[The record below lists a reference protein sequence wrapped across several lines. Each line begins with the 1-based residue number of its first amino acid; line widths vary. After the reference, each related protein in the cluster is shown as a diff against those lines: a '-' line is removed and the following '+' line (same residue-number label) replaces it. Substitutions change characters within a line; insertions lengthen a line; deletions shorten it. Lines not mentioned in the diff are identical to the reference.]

1 MNKGKIVQVLG
12 HVIDVQFPSEEELP
26 KVRDILIL
34 NKDNEAKLFLET
46 EIVLGNG
53 IVRCIALGT
62 PEGITRGME
71 VESTGK
77 PLYVPVGDK
86 LLGRILNL
94 FGEPIDN
101 LGNMEA
107 DEYWSIYTQAPPL
120 ERITPPNEI
129 FETGIKAIDL
139 LAPFPRGG
147 KIGLFGGAGVG
158 KTVLIMELIH
168 NVAVKHGG
176 ISIFA
181 GVGERTREGND
192 LWLEMQRSGV
202 IKNAVLIFGQMDEP
216 PGVRFRVPHTALTIA
231 EYFRERKSTEVLLFI
246 DNIFRFIQAGSEV
259 SALLGRLPSA
269 VGYQPTLATEVG
281 ELEERIVST
290 TKGAITS
297 VQAVYIPADDPT
309 DPAPATI
316 FSHLDATIMLSR
328 EIAEQGIYPA
338 IDPLNSSSRLLNPY
352 YIGERHY
359 KIAREVQR
367 IIEHYNRL
375 RDIIAILGIEELT
388 EEEKE
393 IVARARRIQRFLSQP
408 MFTAEQFTGIP
419 GKYLTIKET
428 LDSFEELLS
437 GKLDNL
443 PEQAFYMVGNI
454 EEVKEKAKRIR

>member
-1 MNKGKIVQVLG
+1 MSKGIITQVLG
-12 HVIDVQFPSEEELP
+12 HVIDVQFPPDSDLPKVKDILTLNKGNEEELLMEVEMILGNGR
-26 KVRDILIL
+26 VRC
-34 NKDNEAKLFLET
+34 
-46 EIVLGNG
+46 IVLG
-53 IVRCIALGT
+53 I
-62 PEGITRGME
+62 PEGITKGME
-71 VESTGK
+71 VENTGK
-77 PLYVPVGDK
+77 SLHIPVGDK

-94 FGEPIDN
+94 FGKPIDN
-101 LGNMEA
+101 LGEIETE
-107 DEYWSIYTQAPPL
+107 EYWSIYTQPPLL
-120 ERITPPNEI
+120 ERIIPPTEI

-139 LAPFPRGG
+139 LAPYPRGG

-316 FSHLDATIMLSR
+316 FSHLDATVMLSR

-359 KIAREVQR
+359 RIAREVQR

-375 RDIIAILGIEELT
+375 KDIIAILGVEELT

-393 IVARARRIQRFLSQP
+393 IVLRARRIQRFLSQP

-419 GKYLTIKET
+419 GRYLTIEET

-437 GKLDNL
+437 GNLDNL

-454 EEVKEKAKRIR
+454 EEAKEKAKRIR

>member
-1 MNKGKIVQVLG
+1 MNRGVVAQVLG
-12 HVIDVQFPSEEELP
+12 PVIDVEFPPQEVLP
-26 KVRDILIL
+26 RVKDILIL
-34 NKDNEAKLFLET
+34 EREVGGNLLLET
-46 EIVLGNG
+46 EIILSNTR
-53 IVRCIALGT
+53 VRCIALGP
-62 PEGITRGME
+62 PEGISRGMN
-71 VESTGK
+71 VINTGK
-77 PLYVPVGDK
+77 PLHIPVGDK

-101 LGNMEA
+101 LGEIEGE
-107 DEYWSIYTQAPPL
+107 EYWSIYTESPPL
-120 ERITPPNEI
+120 ERIIPPNEI

-139 LAPFPRGG
+139 LAPYPRGG

-202 IKNAVLIFGQMDEP
+202 IKNAVLVFGQMDEP

-309 DPAPATI
+309 DPAPATV
-316 FSHLDATIMLSR
+316 FSHLDATVMLSR

-367 IIEHYNRL
+367 IIEHYYRL
-375 RDIIAILGIEELT
+375 KDIIAILGVEELS

-408 MFTAEQFTGIP
+408 MFTAEQFTGIH
-419 GKYLTIKET
+419 GKYLSIEET
-428 LDSFEELLS
+428 LDGFEELLS
-437 GKLDNL
+437 GNLDSL

-454 EEVKEKAKRIR
+454 EEAKEKAKKLR

>member
-1 MNKGKIVQVLG
+1 MSKGYVLQVFG
-12 HVIDVQFPSEEELP
+12 PVIDVQFQSIEDVP
-26 KVRDILIL
+26 KVKDILIL
-34 NKDNEAKLFLET
+34 DKGTGEKLSLET
-46 EIVLGNG
+46 SIIMNNT
-53 IVRCIALGT
+53 IARCIALGP
-62 PEGITRGME
+62 PEGIAKGME
-71 VESTGK
+71 VTNTKKS
-77 PLYVPVGDK
+77 LHVPVGDK

-94 FGEPIDN
+94 FGEPIDS
-101 LGNMEA
+101 LGPIES
-107 DEYWSIYTQAPPL
+107 EESWSIYTDAPPL

-139 LAPFPRGG
+139 LAPYPRGG

-216 PGVRFRVPHTALTIA
+216 PGVRFRLPNTALTIA
-231 EYFRERKSTEVLLFI
+231 EYFREKKSTDVLLFI

-269 VGYQPTLATEVG
+269 VGYQPTLSTEVG

-309 DPAPATI
+309 DPAPATV

-328 EIAEQGIYPA
+328 EIAEMGIYPA

-352 YIGERHY
+352 YVGERHY
-359 KIAREVQR
+359 RIAREVQR
-367 IIEHYNRL
+367 IIEHYYRL
-375 RDIIAILGIEELT
+375 RDIIAILGIEELS
-388 EEEKE
+388 EEKKE

-408 MFTAEQFTGIP
+408 MFTAEQFTGIS
-419 GKYLTIKET
+419 GKYLTIEET
-428 LDSFEELLS
+428 LDSFEELLT
-437 GKLDNL
+437 GNLDTI
-443 PEQAFYMVGNI
+443 PEQAFFMMGNI
-454 EEVKEKAKRIR
+454 DEVKEKAKKSQ

>member
-94 FGEPIDN
+94 FGVPIDN

>member
-1 MNKGKIVQVLG
+1 MSKGVVVQVLG
-12 HVIDVQFPSEEELP
+12 PVIDVEFPSQEILP
-26 KVRDILIL
+26 RVRDILIL
-34 NKDNEAKLFLET
+34 EREVGKDIFLEV
-46 EIVLGNG
+46 EIILNNNR
-53 IVRCIALGT
+53 VRCIALGP
-62 PEGITRGME
+62 PEGISRGT
-71 VESTGK
+71 VVINTGK
-77 PLYVPVGDK
+77 PLHIPVGDK

-101 LGNMEA
+101 LGEIEGE
-107 DEYWSIYTQAPPL
+107 DYWSIYTESPPL
-120 ERITPPNEI
+120 ERIIPPNEI

-139 LAPFPRGG
+139 LAPYPRGG

-168 NVAVKHGG
+168 NVAVRHGG

-202 IKNAVLIFGQMDEP
+202 IKNAVLVFGQMDEP

-309 DPAPATI
+309 DPAPATV

-367 IIEHYNRL
+367 IIEHYYRL
-375 RDIIAILGIEELT
+375 KDIIAILGVEELS

-419 GKYLTIKET
+419 GKYLSIEET

-437 GKLDNL
+437 GNLDGL

>member
-1 MNKGKIVQVLG
+1 
-12 HVIDVQFPSEEELP
+12 
-26 KVRDILIL
+26 
-34 NKDNEAKLFLET
+34 
-46 EIVLGNG
+46 
-53 IVRCIALGT
+53 
-62 PEGITRGME
+62 
-71 VESTGK
+71 
-77 PLYVPVGDK
+77 
-86 LLGRILNL
+86 
-94 FGEPIDN
+94 
-101 LGNMEA
+101 
-107 DEYWSIYTQAPPL
+107 
-120 ERITPPNEI
+120 
-129 FETGIKAIDL
+129 
-139 LAPFPRGG
+139 
-147 KIGLFGGAGVG
+147 
-158 KTVLIMELIH
+158 
-168 NVAVKHGG
+168 
-176 ISIFA
+176 
-181 GVGERTREGND
+181 
-192 LWLEMQRSGV
+192 MQRSGV

-216 PGVRFRVPHTALTIA
+216 PGVRFRVPHTALTVA

-443 PEQAFYMVGNI
+443 PEQAFYMVGDI

>member
-1 MNKGKIVQVLG
+1 MNIGRVVQVLG
-12 HVIDVQFPSEEELP
+12 SVIDVEFPIGVTP
-26 KVRDILIL
+26 KIKNMLIL
-34 NKDNEAKLFLET
+34 NKKDGEPLFIEV
-46 EIVLGNG
+46 EILLGKG
-53 IVRCIALGT
+53 KVRGIALG
-62 PEGITRGME
+62 PSEGIYRGME
-71 VESTGK
+71 VTNTGE
-77 PLYVPVGDK
+77 PLKIPVGDK
-86 LLGRILNL
+86 LLGRILNI
-94 FGEPIDN
+94 FGEPIDS
-101 LGNMEA
+101 LE
-107 DEYWSIYTQAPPL
+107 EIETEEKWSIYTEPPPF
-120 ERITPPNEI
+120 ERLIPPNEV

-139 LAPFPRGG
+139 IAPYPRGG

-176 ISIFA
+176 ISVFA

-216 PGVRFRVPHTALTIA
+216 PGVRFRIPHTALTIA
-231 EYFRERKSTEVLLFI
+231 EYFRERKSSEVLLFI

-290 TKGAITS
+290 TKGSITS
-297 VQAVYIPADDPT
+297 VQAVYVPADDPT
-309 DPAPATI
+309 DPAPATT
-316 FSHLDATIMLSR
+316 FAHLDATIMLSR
-328 EIAEQGIYPA
+328 EIAEMGIYPA

-352 YIGERHY
+352 YVGERHY

-375 RDIIAILGIEELT
+375 KDIIAILGVEELSD
-388 EEEKE
+388 EERS

-408 MFTAEQFTGIP
+408 MFVAEPFTGIA
-419 GKYLTIKET
+419 GRYLHLEETIE
-428 LDSFEELLS
+428 SFEELVS
-437 GKLDNL
+437 GNLDDL
-443 PEQAFYMVGNI
+443 PEQVFYMVGNI
-454 EEVKEKAKRIR
+454 EEAKEKARRLK